1 VRIAQFSD
9 LHYANETLEEVDRC
23 FAAAIDAAVSWGAQA
38 VVISGDATDH
48 RLDVHAPAFIAL
60 ARRVRQLSDHCPVLM
75 LQGTFSHEPPGTL
88 DIFRLV
94 DGRHPVFVA
103 DRFCQVALYA
113 DRWHLFPGWCATEA
127 ELASIAMADALFT
140 CAPSANKAAIA
151 AAVGATEAAE
161 ALGEHL
167 ARLLRGY
174 GVINQAARALGMPTI
189 GVSHGTV
196 SGCETEH
203 GVPMMGLDHEFTTG
217 VLFSAQCSAF
227 MLGHIHKHQAWERDG
242 HWVAYP
248 GAIGRLHYGEVDPK
262 GCLLWDVSAERASFE
277 FSETPARRMIH
288 LDFTG
293 LPEPEELERAAKECA
308 GAFVRV
314 RWNVDE
320 EHRNAVDRNAIASI
334 LGEAAQVK
342 LEPHIV
348 PIVRARAEGMNG
360 ATSHVDKLKLW
371 CRATNTS
378 EVGLGERLAQVQLS
392 DPEEI
397 AARIIA
403 CESGAAHTERFAR
416 GGATS
421 EPFALAAQ

>member
-1 VRIAQFSD
+1 MKIAQFSD

-23 FAAAIDAAVSWGAQA
+23 FAAAIDAAVEWGAQA
-38 VVISGDATDH
+38 AVISGDSTDH
-48 RLDVHAPAFIAL
+48 RLEVHSPAFIAL
-60 ARRVRQLSDHCPVLM
+60 ARRIRALSEHCPVLM
-75 LQGTFSHEPPGTL
+75 LQGTYSHEPPGTL

-113 DRWHLFPGWCATEA
+113 GAWHAFPGWSASET
-127 ELASIAMADALFT
+127 ELASIAMAGALFT
-140 CAPSANKAAIA
+140 CVPTANKAAVA

-174 GVINQAARALGMPTI
+174 GVINQAARALGMPTL

-217 VLFSAQCSAF
+217 ALFSAQCSAF
-227 MLGHIHKHQAWERDG
+227 MLGHIHKMQAWERDG
-242 HWVAYP
+242 HWIAYP
-248 GAIGRLHYGEVDPK
+248 GSIGRLHYGEIDPK
-262 GCLLWDVSAERASFE
+262 GCLLWEVSAEGASFE
-277 FSETPARRMIH
+277 FCETPARRMIH
-288 LDFTG
+288 LEFTG
-293 LPEPEELERAAKECA
+293 LPEPEELERVAKECA

-320 EHRNAVDRNAIASI
+320 EHRNAVDRKSIEQI
-334 LGEAAQVK
+334 LGEASEVK
-342 LEPHIV
+342 LEPHVV
-348 PIVRARAEGMNG
+348 PIVRSRAEGMNRTQSM
-360 ATSHVDKLKLW
+360 ADKLKLW
-371 CRATNTS
+371 CAATNTP
-378 EVGLGERLAQVQLS
+378 EDALAERLSKVHAS

-403 CESGAAHTERFAR
+403 GESGVACTQPFAR
-416 GGATS
+416 AGADL
-421 EPFALAAQ
+421 EPFALSAQ